1 MKLKMIAGALLISS
15 WSGVTYADADAQI
28 GQSFFPY
35 KDAVPSYEGLEAGMT
50 ITSSTAGD
58 FKDVLDPAMY
68 DYISSGMYEMRVM
81 ETTSFDLHPEYI
93 QATRDNL
100 GSTELGDEVG
110 AISGWVAGRAFLGDP
125 DENDPR
131 AGEKLAWNYK
141 YGYNWG

>member
-1 MKLKMIAGALLISS
+1 
-15 WSGVTYADADAQI
+15 
-28 GQSFFPY
+28 
-35 KDAVPSYEGLEAGMT
+35 MT

-100 GSTELGDEVG
+100 GSTELGG
-110 AISGWVAGRAFLGDP
+110 RRLALFPAGVAGRAFLGDP

-141 YGYNWG
+141 YGYNWGGQRRDLPVFLEVPQLRHG